1 MKKHLWGMICLILIL
16 ALTGC
21 QSGGQASEGSAGES
35 TAAETSS
42 LFGQNGGGKK
52 FQEFLGEDEEAY
64 RALTEGI
71 QGQAESVP
79 ASADQAKNDFMAA
92 WIQVSP
98 YGALLQDIRVE
109 NGTFVLSYAYEKETQ
124 DAYLARLQEDLK
136 KCKETLPD
144 SANEWETAM
153 AVYRYYA
160 SRFAPASAWNQA
172 EQPDGIPLLL
182 ALESGE
188 GTSLSYTQGC
198 QFALNELG
206 VDAFLLKNGG
216 GSEEIRW
223 CLAARLGDS
232 YYYLNPAL
240 ENGSDD
246 GQGLQYF
253 GGSEAREPIS
263 YEPAV
268 GGPYLPWGEQ
278 ASGSENVCS
287 DERFDFMKNI
297 ISWSFEESAA
307 HTVRLVDLDGKES
320 LFHTDTGVWDGA
332 REQDDP
338 SDLLEQMTPAFDSI
352 IRKLMED
359 EGSSYD
365 PENLDF
371 VSGVLY
377 LATVNYGY
385 LLPGVSYEEAGSVQ
399 IPEAALRQ
407 IYSACFGGSGE
418 LPEIAGKSGFAYD
431 ASTGIYQVPLSDMG
445 DGWVHVERFEE
456 SDGGLQ
462 VLTTFA
468 DDQRVYGTYL
478 FHCEKNEFT
487 SDDAGAV
494 YRYAVKLVE
503 VK

>member
-21 QSGGQASEGSAGES
+21 QSGGQASGGSAGES
-35 TAAETSS
+35 TAAETGS
-42 LFGQNGGGKK
+42 LIGQNGGGEK
-52 FQEFLGEDEEAY
+52 FQEFLGEDEEVY

-98 YGALLQDIRVE
+98 YGALIQDIRVE

-124 DAYLARLQEDLK
+124 DAYLVRLQEDLK

-172 EQPDGIPLLL
+172 ELPDGIPLLL

-307 HTVRLVDLDGKES
+307 HTVRLVDLDGKER
-320 LFHTDTGVWDGA
+320 TKEA
-332 REQDDP
+332 A
-338 SDLLEQMTPAFDSI
+338 M
-352 IRKLMED
+352 IRKTWILSAACSIWRPSIMGICSPESAMRRREAYRFRKLRSVRFIPHALAAAGNSRRLRERAD
-359 EGSSYD
+359 LPMTLPQGSTRCLCRIWGMD
-365 PENLDF
+365 GF
-371 VSGVLY
+371 MWKVLRSR
-377 LATVNYGY
+377 T
-385 LLPGVSYEEAGSVQ
+385 
-399 IPEAALRQ
+399 AA
-407 IYSACFGGSGE
+407 F
-418 LPEIAGKSGFAYD
+418 
-431 ASTGIYQVPLSDMG
+431 
-445 DGWVHVERFEE
+445 RF
-456 SDGGLQ
+456 
-462 VLTTFA
+462 
-468 DDQRVYGTYL
+468 
-478 FHCEKNEFT
+478 
-487 SDDAGAV
+487 
-494 YRYAVKLVE
+494 
-503 VK
+503 